1 MSINIGMSGLKSTT
15 EQMNTISHNIANV
28 GTIGYK
34 SSRTEFQDIYAPE
47 FGGGQMNG
55 VEVAATRQS
64 FTGGTTTP
72 TGRNSDLAIN
82 GEGFFMVQ
90 SNGQQMFTRNGVMNL
105 DAEGYLVTADGYRLQ
120 GYDATDTGQ
129 IQNGTMKDLTVETGD
144 MPAKTSTKVD
154 LGLNLDAN
162 SSAIDPVAKPFDKE
176 DPTTFTSSATTTVFD
191 SIGGEHEVTQYFVKT
206 GDNQWKVHYMLDD
219 ATAPTKSVDVAF
231 DAAGKLAAIDGN
243 SNANSVDLNLQL
255 TNGANDLNLAFNISE
270 VSQYGSEFS
279 INKNAQ
285 DGYAPGKLAGWYF
298 ETDGTVYA
306 RYSNGQ
312 TKAQGQI
319 VLARFPN
326 QEGLQQAGGTRWTQ
340 SFASGAPLT
349 GVAGTGQLGALRTGM
364 YEGSN
369 VDLTSEM
376 VGLMSAQSNYQAN
389 AKTIQT
395 AQEMT
400 QILFQNL

>member
-15 EQMNTISHNIANV
+15 EQMNTISQNIANV

-55 VEVAATRQS
+55 VEVSTVRQS
-64 FTGGTTTP
+64 FMSGTTTP

-105 DAEGYLVTADGYRLQ
+105 DADGYLVTADGYRLQ

-129 IQNGTMKDLTVETGD
+129 IQTGNLGDLTVSTGD
-144 MPAKTSTKVD
+144 MAAKITSRINQ
-154 LGLNLDAN
+154 GLNLDAN
-162 SSAIDPVAKPFDKE
+162 SAAIDPKVTPFNRE
-176 DPTTFTSSATTTVFD
+176 DPKTFTSSTTTPIYD
-191 SIGGEHEVTQYFVKT
+191 SIGGEHEMTQYFVKT
-206 GDNQWKVHYMLDD
+206 GDNEWQVHYVLDD
-219 ATAPTKSVDVAF
+219 QKTPMQTEPLRFDANGKLASPTGGISLTFNPGSGASSQTVAF
-231 DAAGKLAAIDGN
+231 DMA
-243 SNANSVDLNLQL
+243 
-255 TNGANDLNLAFNISE
+255 E
-270 VSQYGSEFS
+270 VSQFGSDFS

-312 TKAQGQI
+312 TKAQGQV

-349 GVAGTGQLGALRTGM
+349 SVAGSGQMGELRTGM
-364 YEGSN
+364 YESSN
-369 VDLTSEM
+369 VDLTNEM

-389 AKTIQT
+389 AKTIQV

>member
-15 EQMNTISHNIANV
+15 EQMNTISQNIANV

-34 SSRTEFQDIYAPE
+34 SSRTEFQDIYAPQ
-47 FGGGQMNG
+47 FGGGEMNG
-55 VEVAATRQS
+55 VEVSTTRQS
-64 FTGGTTTP
+64 FMSGSTTP

-105 DAEGYLVTADGYRLQ
+105 DADGYLVTADGYRLQ

-129 IQNGTMKDLTVETGD
+129 IQTGNMADLSVSTGD
-144 MPAKTSTKVD
+144 MAAKITTKVNQ
-154 LGLNLDAN
+154 GLNLDAN
-162 SSAIDPVAKPFDKE
+162 SAAIDTAKTPFDPE
-176 DPTTFTSSATTTVFD
+176 DPATFTTRTTTTIYD
-191 SIGGEHEVTQYFVKT
+191 SIGGEHEMTQYFVKT
-206 GDNQWKVHYMLDD
+206 GDNQWQAHYVLDD
-219 ATAPTKSVDVAF
+219 QKTPIQTEAVVFNAEGKIVTPTGGVSLNFAP
-231 DAAGKLAAIDGN
+231 G
-243 SNANSVDLNLQL
+243 
-255 TNGANDLNLAFNISE
+255 NGANQQTVTFDMAE
-270 VSQYGSEFS
+270 VSQYGSKFS

-298 ETDGTVYA
+298 EDDGTVYA

-312 TKAQGQI
+312 TKAQGQV

-349 GVAGTGQLGALRTGM
+349 GTANTGQMGSLRTGV

-369 VDLTSEM
+369 VDLTNEM

-389 AKTIQT
+389 AKTIQVS
-395 AQEMT
+395 QEMT

>member
-15 EQMNTISHNIANV
+15 EQMNTISQNIANV

-55 VEVAATRQS
+55 VEVSTTRQS
-64 FTGGTTTP
+64 FMSGSTTP

-105 DAEGYLVTADGYRLQ
+105 DADGYLVTADGYRLQ

-129 IQNGTMKDLTVETGD
+129 IQTGNMGDLTVSTGD
-144 MPAKTSTKVD
+144 MAAKTTSRINQ
-154 LGLNLDAN
+154 GLNLDAN
-162 SSAIDPVAKPFDKE
+162 SSAIDPKATPFNRE
-176 DPTTFTSSATTTVFD
+176 DPKTFTSSTTTPVYD
-191 SIGGEHEVTQYFVKT
+191 SIGGEHEMTQYFVKT
-206 GDNQWKVHYMLDD
+206 GDNEWQVHYVLDD
-219 ATAPTKSVDVAF
+219 QKAPIQTETLRFDADGKLVQPAGNISLTFMPGNGANPQTVAF
-231 DAAGKLAAIDGN
+231 DMA
-243 SNANSVDLNLQL
+243 
-255 TNGANDLNLAFNISE
+255 E
-270 VSQYGSEFS
+270 VSQFGSDFS

-312 TKAQGQI
+312 TKAQGQV

-349 GVAGTGQLGALRTGM
+349 DVAGSGQMGELRTGM

-369 VDLTSEM
+369 VDLTNEM

-389 AKTIQT
+389 AKTIQVS
-395 AQEMT
+395 QEMT

>member
-1 MSINIGMSGLKSTT
+1 MSINIGMSGLKSTS

-28 GTIGYK
+28 GTAGYK

-55 VEVAATRQS
+55 VEVAAVRQS
-64 FTGGTTTP
+64 FSGGATTP
-72 TGRNSDLAIN
+72 TGRNGDLAIN

-90 SNGQQMFTRNGVMNL
+90 SNGQQMYTRNGVFNL
-105 DAEGYLVTADGYRLQ
+105 NADGYLETSDGYRLQ
-120 GYDATDTGQ
+120 GYGANDAGQ
-129 IQNGTMKDLTVETGD
+129 IQNGTVTDLTVETGD
-144 MPAKTSTKVD
+144 MAAKTTSKVN

-162 SSAIDPVAKPFDKE
+162 ATVIDPKAKPFDKE
-176 DPTTFTSSATTTVFD
+176 DPTTFTSSVTTTVFD
-191 SIGGEHEVTQYFVKT
+191 SIGAEHEVTQYYVKT
-206 GDNQWKVHYMLDD
+206 GANQWQAHYVVDD
-219 ATAPTKSVDVAF
+219 GTTPAKTVDVTFDANGKITAPT
-231 DAAGKLAAIDGN
+231 GG
-243 SNANSVDLNLQL
+243 VDLAFTP
-255 TNGANDLNLAFNISE
+255 TNGAGAQTVKFDMAD

-298 ETDGTVYA
+298 EKDGTVYA

-312 TKAQGQI
+312 TKPQGQI
-319 VLARFPN
+319 LLARFPN

-340 SFASGAPLT
+340 SFSSGAPLT
-349 GVAGTGQLGALRTGM
+349 GVAGSGQLGQLRTGM
-364 YEGSN
+364 YENSN

-389 AKTIQT
+389 AKTIQVS
-395 AQEMT
+395 QEMT